1 MFPLN
6 STREQVERA
15 RILIAD
21 ATPMGAQLL
30 AFHLR
35 GFNHSRFVKLYLYLL
50 QTSVSV
56 SVMPPRQQSKMLLGW
71 RDR

>member
-1 MFPLN
+1 MFPFN

-30 AFHLR
+30 ADALR
-35 GFNHSRFVKLYLYLL
+35 RSGRFAGVPL
-50 QTSVSV
+50 QAA
-56 SVMPPRQQSKMLLGW
+56 PRTQWLCWRISHPMLC
-71 RDR
+71 